1 MTFPRF
7 KTLYLFINPGLADGS
22 HEIGF
27 IGDTKYKIDN
37 KIINIGN
44 IIDVN
49 LKIELN
55 TLIVKLYFI
64 FIILTRGEL
73 TINLN
78 NLCDLYI
85 FLDEDNKLYILYV
98 GGVEKAIG
106 NRINSGSKK

>member
-1 MTFPRF
+1 M
-7 KTLYLFINPGLADGS
+7 ADGS
-22 HEIGF
+22 HETGF
-27 IGDTKYKIDN
+27 IGDEKYKIDN

-55 TLIVKLYFI
+55 TLLVKLYFI
-64 FIILTRGEL
+64 FIILTRGEP

-78 NLCDLYI
+78 NLRGPYN

-98 GGVEKAIG
+98 GGGEKAIG
-106 NRINSGSKK
+106 IAELIQDQKNE